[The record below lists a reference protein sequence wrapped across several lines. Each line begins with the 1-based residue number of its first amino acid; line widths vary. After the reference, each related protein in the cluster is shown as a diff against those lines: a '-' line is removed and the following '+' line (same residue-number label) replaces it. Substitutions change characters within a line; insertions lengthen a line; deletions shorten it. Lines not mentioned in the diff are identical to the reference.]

1 MDNAQL
7 LSLYDR
13 DERIEARYPHVR
25 REETA
30 FVVRHLHPDETEGF
44 VIYSRLNER
53 NADDIIEQEIDYFS
67 RIGQSFEW
75 KVYGH
80 DTPPDLKARL
90 LRRGFTLDEGD
101 EEALMILNLEQ
112 ASPVLFQ
119 PPAHDVRRLT
129 RPEDVPLALAVQR
142 MVWNEDYSDLIARL
156 ATDLR
161 DYPDMLSVYAVYV
174 DGRPVSSA
182 WMYVLPGSRF
192 GSMWGGSTLP
202 AYRGRGIYT
211 ALVAARVQE
220 ARRRGLRFLTIDA
233 GPMSRPIVEK
243 LGFRFITWTFPCKW
257 RLPAS

>member
-1 MDNAQL
+1 
-7 LSLYDR
+7 
-13 DERIEARYPHVR
+13 
-25 REETA
+25 
-30 FVVRHLHPDETEGF
+30 
-44 VIYSRLNER
+44 
-53 NADDIIEQEIDYFS
+53 
-67 RIGQSFEW
+67 
-75 KVYGH
+75 
-80 DTPPDLKARL
+80 
-90 LRRGFTLDEGD
+90 
-101 EEALMILNLEQ
+101 
-112 ASPVLFQ
+112 
-119 PPAHDVRRLT
+119 
-129 RPEDVPLALAVQR
+129 

-182 WMYVLPGSRF
+182 WIYVLPGSRF